1 MSKLTDEILNKYIDG
16 ELDNNEIRELKKIIA
31 EDPES
36 LEKLKAH
43 KLVDEILRKLETEPA
58 PANVT
63 ERVMNKISEVVSVKN
78 KKSYFFISMV
88 SILII
93 GMISVMVYAL
103 STVEIEEGSNGFAS
117 TVLEKIE
124 NFVVQNTSTIESVV
138 SDGGIL
144 LLGGF
149 LTFILVVS
157 GFFMVNTHKSVINKL
172 NNY

>member
-1 MSKLTDEILNKYIDG
+1 
-16 ELDNNEIRELKKIIA
+16 
-31 EDPES
+31 
-36 LEKLKAH
+36 
-43 KLVDEILRKLETEPA
+43 
-58 PANVT
+58 
-63 ERVMNKISEVVSVKN
+63 
-78 KKSYFFISMV
+78 
-88 SILII
+88 
-93 GMISVMVYAL
+93 MISVMVYAL